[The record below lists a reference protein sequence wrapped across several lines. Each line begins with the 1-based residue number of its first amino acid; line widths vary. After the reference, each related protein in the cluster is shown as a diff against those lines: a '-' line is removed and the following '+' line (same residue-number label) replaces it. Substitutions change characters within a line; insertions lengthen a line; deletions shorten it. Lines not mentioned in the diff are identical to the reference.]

1 MIAQLITVTVIF
13 VHTNAEGRHVDLHN
27 HRLRKVPT
35 NIPSTTESLDL
46 SDNLLKTIPNDSFI
60 KLNALTSL
68 DLSGNRLER
77 LEPSAFRGLSRL
89 STLRLSENNL
99 LLTYEAY
106 PVGVF
111 RPLQKL
117 EALALEKNLRNPY
130 SELGEYPEQI
140 FSGLS
145 SLKELRI
152 DGLRNVSFGSGFLH
166 LSSLKSLYVIDDNKQ
181 VTLNAH
187 TFAVFANMSIETL
200 RIVCLGMKPGT
211 LKHFPFL
218 TTLNMRTDGLGRA
231 LSALVDLRWRNLTSL
246 SIVRANENRGGRLNP
261 ENLILTTNMTA
272 HLATMCVKHL
282 DLSGNKI
289 ILVNGDVLLDFHY
302 PDSYNYHN
310 YQWACIVLRN
320 VLENENNYTL
330 CLHDRDFPVGV
341 SIQQNIVDAVNN
353 SRKVILV
360 ISKAFLTSDWC
371 EFEIQMAGM
380 RMVRDGR
387 ENAIIVIMMEEIPVA
402 EMPRSL
408 LNLWKHITF
417 LLWDNE
423 QADEPEFWDRLL
435 EVMARP

>member
-1 MIAQLITVTVIF
+1 MIAQLITVTIIF

-35 NIPSTTESLDL
+35 NITSTIASLDL

-60 KLNALTSL
+60 NLSALTSL
-68 DLSGNRLER
+68 DLSGNRLEK

-130 SELGEYPEQI
+130 SEIGRYPEQI
-140 FSGLS
+140 FNGLS

-166 LSSLKSLYVIDDNKQ
+166 LSSLKSLHVIDNTMQ
-181 VTLNAH
+181 VTLNTH

-200 RIVCLGMKPGT
+200 RIVCLGMEPGT

-218 TTLNMRTDGLGRA
+218 TTLNMRTDGLGRT

-246 SIVRANENRGGRLNP
+246 SIVGTNKNRGGRLNP
-261 ENLILTTNMTA
+261 ENLILTANMTA
-272 HLATMCVKHL
+272 HLDTMCYEAFVA
-282 DLSGNKI
+282 
-289 ILVNGDVLLDFHY
+289 
-302 PDSYNYHN
+302 YNYHN

-360 ISKAFLTSDWC
+360 ISRAFLTSDWC

-423 QADEPEFWDRLL
+423 QVDEPVFWDRLL